1 MEVFDMYHSN
11 GNYEAFVHPR
21 KPEGIENKSAYI
33 VGTGLAGLSAAV
45 FLVRDAQMPGE
56 NIHILEASPIAG
68 GALNGAYIDG
78 HGYPD
83 PDAGRNGPANYDQI
97 TDHGGMGCDQDRQQ
111 ELDAFCHH
119 RRICHCL
126 ACHDGGHHCR
136 DPSARPQSAKA
147 HG

>member
-1 MEVFDMYHSN
+1 MYHSN

-68 GALNGAYIDG
+68 GALDGAYIDG
-78 HGYPD
+78 HGYCCRG
-83 PDAGRNGPANYDQI
+83 GR
-97 TDHGGMGCDQDRQQ
+97 
-111 ELDAFCHH
+111 ELEAHME
-119 RRICHCL
+119 CL
-126 ACHDGGHHCR
+126 
-136 DPSARPQSAKA
+136 
-147 HG
+147 